1 MTELDPRSAS
11 PADPAPDEGLSPRAA
26 AEAKKAEEEAAEAQ
40 MATLEREQCIMT
52 QAGMKA
58 FVPDEMVFWSEE

>member
-1 MTELDPRSAS
+1 MRMLEHRIVLDF
-11 PADPAPDEGLSPRAA
+11 
-26 AEAKKAEEEAAEAQ
+26 AETVKEHAEEEAAEAQ

>member
-1 MTELDPRSAS
+1 MRMLEHRIVLDF
-11 PADPAPDEGLSPRAA
+11 
-26 AEAKKAEEEAAEAQ
+26 AETVRERAEEEAAEAQ

>member
-1 MTELDPRSAS
+1 MRMLEHRIVVDSA
-11 PADPAPDEGLSPRAA
+11 ETVKERA
-26 AEAKKAEEEAAEAQ
+26 EMEAAEAQ

-52 QAGMKA
+52 QAAMKA